1 MNVPHQ
7 KVCVIIPAY
16 NESGAIKKVVHA
28 VQEHYPKANIVV
40 INDASTDNTG
50 AIAATLGITVLDLPI
65 NLGIGGAMQTG
76 FKFAVKKGYDIAIQ
90 VDGDGQHDPAY
101 IPTLLKPILENRADV
116 VIGSRFLHKESYR
129 SSFMRLLGIRFCSYL
144 ISLATNKYIHDS
156 TSGFRAYNKEALR
169 FAALHYPPDF
179 PEPESIVTFLR
190 NEFRVKEVPVAMQ
203 QRHSGISSIRPLKG
217 TYFVASNSIGII
229 MSSFKRK
236 TRSNSHI

>member
-1 MNVPHQ
+1 MNAPSK

-16 NESGAIKKVVHA
+16 NESGAIKRVVTSVKHS
-28 VQEHYPKANIVV
+28 YPPGDIIIV
-40 INDASTDNTG
+40 NDASTDNTG
-50 AIAATLGITVLDLPI
+50 AIAETLGVPVLHLPI

-76 FKFAVKKGYDIAIQ
+76 FKYAVKKNYDIAIQ

-101 IPTLLKPILENRADV
+101 IPNLLKPLYEGKADIA
-116 VIGSRFLHKESYR
+116 IGSRFLHADSYR
-129 SSFMRLLGIRFCSYL
+129 SSFMRLIGIRFCSYL

-169 FAALHYPPDF
+169 FAAIHYPPDF

-203 QRHSGISSIRPLKG
+203 RRQSGISSIRPLKG

-229 MSSFKRK
+229 MSSFKKK
-236 TRSNSHI
+236 TR

>member
-1 MNVPHQ
+1 MNVPSK

-16 NESGAIKKVVHA
+16 NESGAIKNVVNS
-28 VQEHYPKANIVV
+28 VKDCYPTADIIV

-50 AIAATLGITVLDLPI
+50 AIASTLGIPVLHLPI

-76 FKFAVKKGYDIAIQ
+76 FKYAVKKGYDIAIQ
-90 VDGDGQHDPAY
+90 VDGDGQHNPTY
-101 IPTLLKPILENRADV
+101 IPTILKPIHENKADV

-129 SSFMRLLGIRFCSYL
+129 SSFMRLIGIRFCSYL
-144 ISLATNKYIHDS
+144 ISLATNRYIHDS
-156 TSGFRAYNKEALR
+156 TSGFRAYNKEALG
-169 FAALHYPPDF
+169 FAARYYPPDF

-190 NEFRVKEVPVAMQ
+190 NGFRVKEVPVAMQ
-203 QRHSGISSIRPLKG
+203 QRQSGISSIHPLKG

-236 TRSNSHI
+236 TRTISHL

>member
-1 MNVPHQ
+1 MQSMSVPSN

-16 NESGAIKKVVHA
+16 NESGANRNVVLSIKKT
-28 VQEHYPKANIVV
+28 YPESDIII

-50 AIAATLGITVLDLPI
+50 AIAESLGIPVLHLPI

-76 FKFAVKKGYDIAIQ
+76 FKFAVKKGYDIVVQ

-101 IPTLLKPILENRADV
+101 IPALVQPIVDGHADV
-116 VIGSRFLHKESYR
+116 VIGSRFLHADSYR
-129 SSFMRLLGIRFCSYL
+129 SSFMRLIGIRFCSYL

-169 FAALHYPPDF
+169 FAAIHYPPDF

-190 NEFRVKEVPVAMQ
+190 NEFRIKEVPVAMQ
-203 QRHSGISSIRPLKG
+203 RRQSGISSIRPLKG

-229 MSSFKRK
+229 MSSFKKK
-236 TRSNSHI
+236 TR